1 MISTQPYEITI
12 QPNVRPLPDQ
22 ERVFSSL
29 YKLNNVPSTRRSG
42 KTSGIIYNNCIYGLQ
57 GQHIAN
63 VYPTHDDCKEIY
75 LKIENAL
82 NPFIIKANGRDR
94 SSFVIRLITGG
105 TIRFF
110 SYEAFA
116 RVRGKKFHKVFC
128 DEFQE
133 CRLGEQEFF
142 AALLPT
148 LADYRGQAW
157 FFGTPKKGTLIH
169 LFSEKNDPEWMQ
181 FKMSA
186 VNNPFISHEEIALQ
200 KRLLDPLVFA
210 QEWEGEFVDFSGQLW
225 LYDFKRDV
233 HLVKGIGIDEFEPLM
248 LCFDFNVD
256 PCTCLV
262 KQTIRDKIANG
273 GGINFVKEIT
283 SIGGTNQLCHK
294 VRNYLDSLKF
304 FKGALWVTGDS
315 SGSKSDTRG
324 NSTDYEII
332 RKELG
337 IPFARFVDTR
347 KQNPSL
353 NYSRDLVNT
362 AFYNDL
368 IYIDSEN
375 CPILARDCSIAKPKE
390 GGSDQLIKDRGLNKL
405 DSFDAM
411 RYGIHAE
418 FKSIKDVLRF
428 KELVE

>member
-1 MISTQPYEITI
+1 MNSTTQYEVII
-12 QPNVRPLPDQ
+12 QPSINPLPDQ
-22 ERVFSSL
+22 EKVFSSL
-29 YKLNNVPSTRRSG
+29 SKLNNVPSTRRSG

-75 LKIENAL
+75 LKIELAL
-82 NPFIIKANGRDR
+82 NPFIKQNGRDK
-94 SSFVIRLITGG
+94 SAFIMRLITGG
-105 TIRFF
+105 SIRFF

-116 RVRGKKFHKVFC
+116 RVRGKKFHKVYC

-133 CRLGEQEFF
+133 CRMSEKEFF

-148 LADYRGQAW
+148 LADFRGRAW

-169 LFSEKNDPEWMQ
+169 SFSEKIDPEWSQ
-181 FKMSA
+181 FKMTA
-186 VNNPFISHEEIALQ
+186 VNNPFINPEEITLQ
-200 KRLLDPLVFA
+200 KKLLDPLVFA
-210 QEWEGEFVDFSGQLW
+210 QEWEGEFVDFSGEAW
-225 LYDFKRDV
+225 LYDFKRDI
-233 HLVKGIGIDEFEPLM
+233 HLVKGIGIDEYSPLM

-262 KQTIRDKIANG
+262 KQKITDKLENG
-273 GGINFVKEIT
+273 GGINFIKEIT
-283 SIGGTNQLCHK
+283 NVGGTTQLCHK

-304 FKGALWVTGDS
+304 FKGAVWVTGDS
-315 SGSKSDTRG
+315 SGSKNDTRS

-332 RKELG
+332 RKELS

-347 KQNPSL
+347 KQNPNLS
-353 NYSRDLVNT
+353 YSRDLVNT
-362 AFYNDL
+362 AFYNNI

-390 GGSDQLIKDRGLNKL
+390 GSDNLIKDRSLNKL

-411 RYGIHAE
+411 RYGIHAD
-418 FKSIKDVLRF
+418 FKSIKEVLRF
-428 KELVE
+428 AEQLI